1 MPGLDMVM
9 GIAKD
14 ALAAQQYGI
23 TVTGHNIANVNTE
36 GYSRQSPVFEAKV
49 LPVLYEG
56 MLFGRGVDI
65 SKIIRTS
72 DQFIETQLTE
82 KRSSLLSS
90 KEMEN
95 YMQALEGLFN
105 ENSETGIS
113 TLLAEFWNSWHDVAN
128 NPSGSSERIVL
139 YEHSIFLSEQFK
151 TLDTDLTQLETE
163 LTNAISAAINEINLI
178 TNEIAELNGQIPKL
192 ETNSLISNDL
202 RDKRNILV
210 SQLGEYVDV
219 KTFEQSNGSLTVISA
234 KGCVMVNEISGYS
247 LRLNGD
253 AVKWEGSGDNTIDI
267 TDYLTNGKLGG
278 WLDMRDEIIA
288 KYKLDLD
295 AVAEEFIWAVNQQ
308 HSQGVGL
315 EGFSSLTGT
324 YAASNAGAAMG
335 TSASGLDFYDS
346 ITDGSFKLWLYDS
359 NEVLVGSTT
368 INIVANT
375 TTLTSLANTIDTAVI
390 GGADVLDGTV
400 TSGKL
405 QIDVD
410 TGYTF
415 AFSDDT
421 SNILAALGVN
431 TFFDGTGSGSIDV
444 NAVINDKDYIAAA
457 RIDASGNYAT
467 GDNTNALS
475 MADLQYSDLTIKQWT
490 CVRGQADTSEDVN
503 SVTLEDYFHSMVSSI
518 GVKSASISRGRAF
531 NEVMV
536 EKLTMVRDSISA
548 VSLDEEMTNLIKYAQ
563 GYAAAAKLISVADE
577 MLTTLLSIK

>member
-36 GYSRQSPVFEAKV
+36 GYSRQSPVYEAKV
-49 LPVLYEG
+49 MPTLYEG
-56 MLFGRGVDI
+56 MLLGRGVDT
-65 SKIIRTS
+65 SQIIRAS

-90 KEMEN
+90 EEMEN
-95 YMQALEGLFN
+95 YMQVLEGLFN

-113 TLLAEFWNSWHDVAN
+113 TLLSEFWNSWHDIAN
-128 NPSGSSERIVL
+128 NPAGSSERIVL
-139 YEHSIFLSEQFK
+139 HEHSIFLSEQFK
-151 TLDTDLTQLETE
+151 TLETDLTQLETD
-163 LTNAISAAINEINLI
+163 LTNSISAAINKINLI
-178 TNEIAELNGQIPKL
+178 TNEIAELNGQIPEL
-192 ETNSLISNDL
+192 ETNSSISNDL
-202 RDKRNILV
+202 RDKRNILI

-219 KTFEQSNGSLTVISA
+219 KTFEQSNGSLTVVSA
-234 KGCVMVNEISGYS
+234 KGCVMVSEISGYS
-247 LRLNGD
+247 LNLSGD
-253 AVKWEGSGDNTIDI
+253 VVEWEGSGDNTIDI
-267 TDYLTNGKLGG
+267 TDYLTNGRLGG

-315 EGFSSLTGT
+315 ELFQPSSSVTGT
-324 YAASNAGAAMG
+324 YTNSTTLAD
-335 TSASGLDFYDS
+335 LDFASKIDF
-346 ITDGSFKLWLYDS
+346 TGSFEVWVGDS
-359 NEVLVGSTT
+359 NGANLASTT
-368 INIVANT
+368 IDFNASGIDSTSTMAQLCTFLDTKLNGTGIDVAPSND
-375 TTLTSLANTIDTAVI
+375 AVCFTID
-390 GGADVLDGTV
+390 GTH
-400 TSGKL
+400 TLG
-405 QIDVD
+405 
-410 TGYTF
+410 
-415 AFSDDT
+415 FSDDT

-444 NAVINDKDYIAAA
+444 NAVIIDKDYIAAA

-475 MADLQYSDLTIKQWT
+475 IADLQYSSRTIRQYT
-490 CVRGQADTSEDVN
+490 CVRGQADISEDVN

-518 GVKSASISRGRAF
+518 GVKSGSISRCRAF

-536 EKLTMVRDSISA
+536 EKLTMTRDSISA
-548 VSLDEEMTNLIKYAQ
+548 VSLDEEMTNLIKFEQA
-563 GYAAAAKLISVADE
+563 YAAAAKLIGVADE
-577 MLTTLLSIK
+577 MLTTLLSVK